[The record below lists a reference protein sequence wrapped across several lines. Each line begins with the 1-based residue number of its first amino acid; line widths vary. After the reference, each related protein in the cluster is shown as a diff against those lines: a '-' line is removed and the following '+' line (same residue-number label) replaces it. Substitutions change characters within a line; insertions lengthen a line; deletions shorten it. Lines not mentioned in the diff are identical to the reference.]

1 MEQCRIEIPIMHCF
15 DNNYV
20 IPAAV
25 SFYSMLEHADKAY
38 DYRLLVLHSDIT
50 IQNQNKLRKL
60 VEQFGNA
67 RLEFMDMNHR
77 FEDLWGRITNSDHL
91 SKEVM
96 YKLIAPDMFPE
107 YDKLVI
113 TDVDVVFLGDVAPS
127 YFALEQKPDAYFA
140 GVRQINP
147 YGTFLRDYYT
157 NNYLKAFGEI
167 EYKQLKIC
175 GGYLVANLKKQRE
188 DGITRAFVDYLSE
201 HSGRLLQL
209 EQDVINFCCKE
220 RQIEYLPLS
229 YVVCSYMYDVCK
241 SDAACC
247 SDPFYTYR
255 EMKDAMEHPIQL
267 HYATKTK
274 PWNTPDSTKA
284 EIWYEYLKKTEF
296 YEDYLNKKASEKQ
309 KTQIPLPEK
318 DFFAQKEPKI
328 KVSVLC
334 ATYNHERYIE
344 KALDGILNQKTS
356 FDYEVIVADDA
367 STDQTQKIIRQ
378 YQKKYP
384 EKMKKCILREKN
396 VGIGENYFDA
406 LSRVE
411 GEYLAICDGD
421 DCWIDEH
428 KLQKQVSFLDDNPE
442 YTIVCSDF
450 LKKDT
455 DQPDVEGERFSVSAY
470 LKEFGLP
477 SDHLSVDDYNK
488 CRFIASCTEMLRWR
502 LNGCVPEFLKAY
514 KVIDF
519 PLNLIHSATGYIH
532 VMNEAMAEYHVHGE
546 GITNKEPDT
555 MIRQNDMLLCEIEQ
569 YFDYKIKLQQ
579 RNKTGG
585 AVSAVVKEVVDLAVK
600 EEDPTGIRSKIKE
613 IYHALIPLKIRN
625 RIYCILHKQ

>member
-1 MEQCRIEIPIMHCF
+1 MEQRRIEIPVMHCF

-25 SFYSMLEHADKAY
+25 SFYSMLEHADRAY
-38 DYRLLVLHSDIT
+38 DYRLFVLHSDIT
-50 IQNQNKLRKL
+50 VQNQNKLRKL

-77 FEDLWGRITNSDHL
+77 FEDLWGKIANSDHL
-91 SKEVM
+91 SKEM
-96 YKLIAPDMFPE
+96 IYKLIASEMFPE
-107 YDKLVI
+107 YDKIVI
-113 TDVDVVFLGDVAPS
+113 TDVDVAFLGDIAPS
-127 YFALEQKPDAYFA
+127 YFALDQKPDAYFA

-147 YGTFLRDYYT
+147 NGTFLRDYYT

-167 EYKQLKIC
+167 EYNQLKIC
-175 GGYLVANLKKQRE
+175 AGYLVANLKKQRE
-188 DGITRAFVDYLSE
+188 DGISSAFVDYLSE
-201 HSGRLLQL
+201 HSGRLLQP
-209 EQDVINFCCKE
+209 EQDAINFCCKE

-241 SDAACC
+241 TDAACC

-284 EIWYEYLKKTEF
+284 EIWFEYLKKTEF

-309 KTQIPLPEK
+309 KTQTPLPEK
-318 DFFAQKEPKI
+318 DFFAHKEPKI

-334 ATYNHERYIE
+334 AAYNHERFIG

-367 STDQTQKIIRQ
+367 STDQTQEIIRQ
-378 YQKKYP
+378 YQEKYP
-384 EKMKKCILREKN
+384 EKMEKCILREKN
-396 VGIGENYFDA
+396 VGIGENYFEA

-428 KLQKQVSFLDDNPE
+428 KLQKQVDFLDAHPE
-442 YTIVCSDF
+442 YAIVCSDF
-450 LKKDT
+450 LKKNVDRNIS
-455 DQPDVEGERFSVSAY
+455 EEERFSVSAY

-477 SDHLSVDDYNK
+477 TDRLSMDDYNA

-514 KVIDF
+514 KVIDL

-532 VMNEAMAEYHVHGE
+532 VMDEAMAEYHVHGE
-546 GITNKEPDT
+546 GIMTQEPDT
-555 MIRQNDMLLCEIEQ
+555 LLKQNEMMLSEIEQ
-569 YFDYKIKLQQ
+569 YFHYKVKLRQ
-579 RNKTGG
+579 
-585 AVSAVVKEVVDLAVK
+585 
-600 EEDPTGIRSKIKE
+600 RSKADGAASSEMKRIVSLLDKEGKLAGFMSGIKRK
-613 IYHALIPLKIRN
+613 YHALIPLKIRN
-625 RIYCILHKQ
+625 RIYSVLHK